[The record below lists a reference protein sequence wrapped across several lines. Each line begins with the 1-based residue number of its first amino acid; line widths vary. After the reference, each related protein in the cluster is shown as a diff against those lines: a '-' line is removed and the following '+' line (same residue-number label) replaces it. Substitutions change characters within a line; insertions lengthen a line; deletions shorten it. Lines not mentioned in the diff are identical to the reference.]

1 MVKPRPR
8 YNKEFKLRICRE
20 LESGAT
26 VAELSRK
33 HQVHPS
39 LVYNWVTKYRR
50 SPADAFASGGG
61 QRDPGAS
68 SDSAEAR
75 IAELERLVGKLT
87 LENEFLKKTLRAV
100 ESTFGRVPPD
110 DGTR

>member
-1 MVKPRPR
+1 MVRSRPH
-8 YNKEFKLRICRE
+8 YSKEFKLRICRE

-33 HQVHPS
+33 HQVHPR
-39 LVYNWVTKYRR
+39 LVYKWVAAYRR
-50 SPADAFASGGG
+50 NAGGAFPSGNG
-61 QRDPGAS
+61 QKDPGVA

-75 IAELERLVGKLT
+75 IAELERLVGRLT

-100 ESTFGRVPPD
+100 ETTFGRVPPD